1 GLLLATRQLRARV
14 PTALLQHGECPVHAI
29 ERPVSRTDLR
39 REQQILLDRQRRVDT
54 TVVGD
59 IAQPGPRTLMRREPA
74 EVAVAKA
81 AHTGHLAVQAHDA
94 APPRRL
100 AGTGPPGEGG

>member
-1 GLLLATRQLRARV
+1 
-14 PTALLQHGECPVHAI
+14 PVHAI

-39 REQQILLDRQRRVDT
+39 REQQILLNRQRRVDT

-59 IAQPGPRTLMRREPA
+59 IAQPGPRTLMRREPT

-81 AHTGHLAVQAHDA
+81 DHTGHLAVQAHDA
-94 APPRRL
+94 AQRRGL
-100 AGTGPPGEGG
+100 AGTVPPDEVTSSPSFSENDTPWSACAWP